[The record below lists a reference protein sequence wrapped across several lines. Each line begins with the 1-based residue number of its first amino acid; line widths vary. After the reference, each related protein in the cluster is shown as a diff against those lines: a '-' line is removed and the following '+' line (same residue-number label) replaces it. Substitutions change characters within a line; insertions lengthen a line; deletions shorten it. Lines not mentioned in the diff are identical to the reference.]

1 MKQIPLVNTHI
12 HTPHSFSAFESTEQA
27 ANLAREEGLRA
38 LGISD
43 FNTVEGYKE
52 FAQACSRNDIHPLF
66 GIEFIALSLK
76 DKAEGRRWNDPK
88 NPGAMY
94 FCGKA
99 LSHPVSFSEESSQTL
114 SRLWEGTQEHIR
126 GMIEKLNE
134 ALAERGFELEFSYE
148 GIRDAYARKTVRE
161 RHIALALYKSI
172 ETISANTTDR
182 VGAYRK
188 LFDDPNLMRLPDDSP
203 AMQNEI
209 RSRLFKAGRP
219 AYVEE
224 DESAFL
230 PFETVRD
237 IILDG
242 EGIPCYPVLADDST
256 ELNEHENDV
265 VELADTLSKMNVHA
279 VEFIPLRNSFDHLK
293 SYVRHFR
300 QRGFC
305 VTFGTEHN
313 TPKLISMVPKARD
326 EALFDEE
333 LAEVAFEGACILA
346 AHQSVVRQG
355 KEGFVSK
362 DGALLRAGIKREEF
376 IRIGRAALA

>member
-134 ALAERGFELEFSYE
+134 ALAERGFELKFSYE

-161 RHIALALYKSI
+161 RHIALALYKAI
-172 ETISANTTDR
+172 EATSANTADR

>member
-27 ANLAREEGLRA
+27 VDLARKEGLRA

-43 FNTVEGYKE
+43 FNTVEGYDE
-52 FAQACSRNDIHPLF
+52 FAQACARNDIHPLF

-76 DKAEGRRWNDPK
+76 DKAEGRRWNDPR

-99 LSHPVSFSEESSQTL
+99 LSHPVSFSEESSRTL
-114 SRLWEGTQEHIR
+114 SRLWDGTQEHIR
-126 GMIEKLNE
+126 GMIEKLNGV
-134 ALAERGFELEFSYE
+134 LAERRFELRFSYE
-148 GIRDAYARKTVRE
+148 GIRDAYARETVRE
-161 RHIALALYKSI
+161 RHLALALYKSI
-172 ETISANTTDR
+172 ETTFANTADR
-182 VGAYRK
+182 LGAYRK
-188 LFDDPNLMRLPDDSP
+188 LFDDPGLMRLPDDSP

-242 EGIPCYPVLADDST
+242 GGIPCYPVLADDST
-256 ELNEHENDV
+256 QLNEHESDV
-265 VELADTLSKMNVHA
+265 AELAETLSEMNIHA

-326 EALFDEE
+326 EVLFDEE
-333 LAEVAFEGACILA
+333 LAEAAFEGACILA
-346 AHQSVVRQG
+346 AHQSAVRQG

-362 DGALLRAGIKREEF
+362 DGALLRAGTRRDEF